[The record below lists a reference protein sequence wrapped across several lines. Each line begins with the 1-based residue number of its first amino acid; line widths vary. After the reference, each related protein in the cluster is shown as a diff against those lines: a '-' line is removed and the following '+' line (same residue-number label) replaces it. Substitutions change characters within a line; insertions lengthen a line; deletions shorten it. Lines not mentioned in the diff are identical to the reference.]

1 VTNAQER
8 LPRPASMRSSADGEI
23 DLIDYLV
30 VIWRYR
36 WMILVLCFLVM
47 SVTAVL
53 SLYKPREYQAAV
65 TIVPPL
71 DILQKESVGGLGAMA
86 NPLLRQVIDTAAG
99 SVAQMYVEILQSRE
113 VADTLID
120 RFHLMDVYEKVQY
133 RADAR
138 KQLKANTKV
147 ETTEGGAVKVSVQ
160 DLDPNRAAAV
170 AGAYVE
176 ELDKQN
182 KRLSA
187 GQATSKRLFLENR
200 LKEVEARLSKIDNIL
215 SREAKTQE
223 MLYELLVQQ
232 YEMAK
237 IEEAKS
243 MPTIQVLDPPVVPE
257 RGVARGTVKKGV
269 LAGVAALMLGVFL
282 AFVREYIA
290 QVRRREGQGKAA
302 EAPEALETEVA
313 GLRARAAAESAAAT
327 IG

>member
-290 QVRRREGQGKAA
+290 QVRRREGQA
-302 EAPEALETEVA
+302 ETARVRVA
-313 GLRARAAAESAAAT
+313 GTGARGMKAGAAAESAAAT

>member
-1 VTNAQER
+1 MA
-8 LPRPASMRSSADGEI
+8 
-23 DLIDYLV
+23 
-30 VIWRYR
+30 R
-36 WMILVLCFLVM
+36 WMILVLCFLAM

-53 SLYKPREYQAAV
+53 SLCKPREYQAAV

-71 DILQKESVGGLGAMA
+71 DILQRESVAGLGAKA
-86 NPLLRQVIDTAAG
+86 DPLLRQVISTATG
-99 SVAQMYVEILQSRE
+99 GVAQMYVEILQSRE

-120 RFHLMDVYEKVQY
+120 RFHLVDVYEQVRY
-133 RADAR
+133 RSDAR

-147 ETTEGGAVKVSVQ
+147 ETTDGGAVRISVR
-160 DLDPNRAAAV
+160 DLDPNRAAGIAN
-170 AGAYVE
+170 AYIE
-176 ELDKQN
+176 ELDRQN

-187 GQATSKRLFLENR
+187 GQATSKRLFLETR
-200 LKEVEARLSKIDNIL
+200 LQEVEARLSKIDNIL

-257 RGVARGTVKKGV
+257 LGVARGTVKKGL
-269 LAGVAALMLGVFL
+269 LAGVAAFMLGVLL

-290 QVRRREGQGKAA
+290 QVRRREGQAETARVRVTGTGARGMKAG
-302 EAPEALETEVA
+302 T
-313 GLRARAAAESAAAT
+313 AAESAAAT